1 MNINTNRKREYIQI
15 TSHILETEGPE
26 GIKIRRIAEAAGCTS
41 AVLYKHFQNLDHL
54 VMLASVKFLEPY
66 ITKFREVTRRKDI
79 SSVQMDLI
87 LWRFFIREAFS
98 KKPYYEM
105 MFFCSRQ
112 EQLEDYVYEYY
123 QLFPE
128 EVKEF
133 DGFGAS
139 IIFSN
144 NLREREYIR
153 LRRAA
158 NAGALTM
165 DDADLLSRLAT
176 AVFKGMFVEYPY
188 EPGKS
193 DHLEAAAEECYQLI
207 LELFKKFVKPET
219 ILDVE

>member
-98 KKPYYEM
+98 K
-105 MFFCSRQ
+105 
-112 EQLEDYVYEYY
+112 
-123 QLFPE
+123 
-128 EVKEF
+128 
-133 DGFGAS
+133 
-139 IIFSN
+139 
-144 NLREREYIR
+144 NLIMR
-153 LRRAA
+153 
-158 NAGALTM
+158 
-165 DDADLLSRLAT
+165 
-176 AVFKGMFVEYPY
+176 
-188 EPGKS
+188 
-193 DHLEAAAEECYQLI
+193 
-207 LELFKKFVKPET
+207 
-219 ILDVE
+219 

>member
-1 MNINTNRKREYIQI
+1 MESDNEHKYKQI

-105 MFFCSRQ
+105 MFFGSRQ

>member
-1 MNINTNRKREYIQI
+1 
-15 TSHILETEGPE
+15 
-26 GIKIRRIAEAAGCTS
+26 
-41 AVLYKHFQNLDHL
+41 
-54 VMLASVKFLEPY
+54 
-66 ITKFREVTRRKDI
+66 
-79 SSVQMDLI
+79 
-87 LWRFFIREAFS
+87 
-98 KKPYYEM
+98 M
-105 MFFCSRQ
+105 MFFGSRQ

-128 EVKEF
+128 EVKAF

-165 DDADLLSRLAT
+165 DNADLLSRLAT